1 VSVVL
6 TVVPTVGEA
15 DEIAALL
22 RTEGIDCSYPRPS
35 WYMGSGKGDVGGFE
49 IRVAEPDYERA
60 SDLIRSG

>member
-22 RTEGIDCSYPRPS
+22 RTEGIDCTYPGPS
-35 WYMGSGKGDVGGFE
+35 WYLGSAGGFPGYE
-49 IRVAEPDYERA
+49 IRIAESDYERA
-60 SDLIRSG
+60 SDLIRSD